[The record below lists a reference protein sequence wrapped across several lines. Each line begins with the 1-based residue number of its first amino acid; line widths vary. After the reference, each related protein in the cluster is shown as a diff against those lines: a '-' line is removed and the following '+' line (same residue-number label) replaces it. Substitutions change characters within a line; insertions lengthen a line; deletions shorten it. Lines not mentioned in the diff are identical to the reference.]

1 MICLFSALLICTL
14 RLVEA
19 EAKEVDWT
27 AINPEMAD
35 ATYVMDANKC
45 IECHEDY
52 MQVFNR
58 TKHDRVFK
66 TENRDDLEI
75 RGCEA
80 CHGPLSKHIDAP
92 RSKKYVV
99 SLKTDGPLT
108 SKQKNSICLQCHE
121 KGIRMHWQG
130 SPHEMSGV
138 GCSSCHYISERR
150 SEKNLFINEDAKK
163 ACFKCHKE
171 RRAQLQ
177 RSSHMPLREGKMD
190 CSNCHNPHG
199 GPGPT
204 LLKTASVNETC
215 YTCHAEKRGP
225 MIWEHPP
232 VRENCINC
240 HDPHGSNYE
249 FLLKLKVPY
258 LCQSCHAVQFHPSA
272 IYSGSNLP
280 GQATSPAQ
288 QLVGK
293 GCPNCHSQIHGSNHP
308 SGARFQ
314 R

>member
-1 MICLFSALLICTL
+1 MLFSALLIFTL
-14 RLVEA
+14 QKGEA
-19 EAKEVDWT
+19 EAKEVDWA
-27 AINPEMAD
+27 AINPEMSD
-35 ATYVMDANKC
+35 ATYVKDVNKC
-45 IECHEDY
+45 LECHEDY
-52 MQVFNR
+52 IQVFDR
-58 TKHDRVFK
+58 TKHGRAFK
-66 TENRDDLEI
+66 TGDRNELEA
-75 RGCEA
+75 RVCEA
-80 CHGPLSKHIDAP
+80 CHGPLSKHLDAS
-92 RSKKYVV
+92 RRKEYIV

-108 SKQKNSICLQCHE
+108 PQQRNSICLQCHE

-138 GCSSCHYISERR
+138 WCSNCHYISERR
-150 SEKNLFINEDAKK
+150 SEKNLFINEDPKK
-163 ACFKCHKE
+163 ACFQCHKE

-190 CSNCHNPHG
+190 CSSCHNPHG

-225 MIWEHPP
+225 LLWEHPP
-232 VRENCINC
+232 VRENCTNC

-258 LCQSCHAVQFHPSA
+258 LCQSCHAVQLHPST
-272 IYSGSNLP
+272 IYSGRNLP
-280 GQATSPAQ
+280 GQTTSPAQ

-293 GCPNCHSQIHGSNHP
+293 GCPNCHSLIHGSNHP